1 MSEFVTNIKNNYT
14 KNNNTKG
21 TNKLVPLYEI
31 KDYKIIISNETRDP
45 NTQHK
50 SRLINE
56 TKE

>member
-1 MSEFVTNIKNNYT
+1 MSEFVTNIKNDYT
-14 KNNNTKG
+14 KKNTTKG
-21 TNKLVPLYEI
+21 TSLFVPLYEI

>member
-45 NTQHK
+45 NT
-50 SRLINE
+50 
-56 TKE
+56 

>member
-1 MSEFVTNIKNNYT
+1 MSKFVTNIKNDYT
-14 KNNNTKG
+14 KKNTTKG
-21 TNKLVPLYEI
+21 TNKFVPLYKI

-50 SRLINE
+50 SRLIDE